1 MAFSTCEVR
10 TNRQQLELA
19 RHGTGLFPIAC
30 YQEDL
35 ARESVPWPWHP
46 ELEIGVILKGTAVI
60 TAGAESFVNYTGWY
74 TSANAGMGVCLM
86 MAEEMQGYILTDK
99 ATFLTFQA
107 NGGIMN

>member
-1 MAFSTCEVR
+1 MLCGPSGDPAGVKDCASVLDAFAAIADGGHPFISRGDGSGTH
-10 TNRQQLELA
+10 TKELS
-19 RHGTGLFPIAC
+19 L
-30 YQEDL
+30 
-35 ARESVPWPWHP
+35 WP
-46 ELEIGVILKGTAVI
+46 EALGI